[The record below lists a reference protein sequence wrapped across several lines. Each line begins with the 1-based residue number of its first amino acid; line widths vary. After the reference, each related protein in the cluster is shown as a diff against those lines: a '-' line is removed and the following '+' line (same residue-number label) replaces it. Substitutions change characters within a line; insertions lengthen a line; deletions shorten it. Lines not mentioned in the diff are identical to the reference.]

1 MKELISKD
9 DLLTS
14 SKDSPSY
21 QEMVEELNEI
31 LVKGA
36 GKPIQYKIK
45 HPNLTGLLLKDLEE
59 KGYEVHHLVWQGILV
74 IS

>member
-1 MKELISKD
+1 MSELISKEE
-9 DLLTS
+9 LLAN
-14 SKDSPSY
+14 SKSCPAY

-31 LVKGA
+31 LVRGA
-36 GKPIQYKIK
+36 GKPVQYKIK
-45 HPNLTGLLLKDLEE
+45 HHNLSGLLLKDLEE